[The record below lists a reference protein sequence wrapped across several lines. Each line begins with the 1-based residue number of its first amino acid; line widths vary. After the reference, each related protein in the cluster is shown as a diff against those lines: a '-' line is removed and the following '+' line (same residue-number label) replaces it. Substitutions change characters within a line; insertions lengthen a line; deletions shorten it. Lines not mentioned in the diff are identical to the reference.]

1 MEIKTQPESV
11 YDEIYRKAEPY
22 LDTRRNDVHV
32 SLSYDF
38 ARRLLVHYPNAD
50 KEIVLPAIVLH
61 DVGWKMVPEEK
72 QLSAFGPKAKDKK
85 TQRIHETEGVKI
97 AEEIL
102 TLLHYDSDKILQILS
117 IIDGH
122 DTRLEA
128 LSLNDQLVKDADKLW
143 RFTPVGVD
151 IDHTRFGI
159 PRDRYMEWLDTVIE
173 DWLFTPEAREMAH
186 AALADAKCDSGVKER

>member
-1 MEIKTQPESV
+1 MEIKTQSYSV
-11 YDEIYRKAEPY
+11 YDKIYRKAAPY

-38 ARRLLVHYPNAD
+38 ARRLLAFYPKAD
-50 KEIVLPAIVLH
+50 EAIVLPAVVLH

-72 QLSAFGPKAKDKK
+72 QLGAFGPKAKDKK
-85 TQRIHETEGVKI
+85 TQRIHETQGVKI
-97 AEEIL
+97 AENIL
-102 TLLHYDSDKILQILS
+102 TRLEYDPEKTLEILS

-128 LSLNDQLVKDADKLW
+128 RSLNDQLVKDADKLW
-143 RFTPVGVD
+143 RFTPAGVD

-159 PRDRYMEWLDTVIE
+159 PRDNYMKWLDTVLD
-173 DWLFTPEAREMAH
+173 DWLFTPEARKMAH
-186 AALADAKCDSGVKER
+186 AALAEARFDSTA